1 MSDILMGHAGA
12 TGIGTAEINAM
23 FRFRKQV
30 FQDLLGWEVDSREG
44 LERDSYD
51 DLDPVYMIARTPQYQ
66 IQGCW
71 RLLPTTGPYML
82 RDVFPELLEGQ
93 PAPSELG
100 VWELSRLAVLPTE
113 HAARERGSMCPV
125 TLRMFRAVTEFA
137 CRNGIRRYV
146 FVTSVGVE
154 RMLKRLGVPVS
165 RFGTGKAVRLGKVL
179 SVVLW
184 VEVNAQLRR
193 AVGLEEAEAHAW
205 PLAA

>member
-1 MSDILMGHAGA
+1 MSEILLGHADGRVIGA
-12 TGIGTAEINAM
+12 TEVNAM

-44 LERDSYD
+44 MERDAFD

-93 PAPSELG
+93 AVPCAPD

-113 HAARERGSMCPV
+113 QEARERGSMCPV

-137 CRNGIRRYV
+137 QRNGIRRYV

-154 RMLKRLGVPVS
+154 RMLKRMGVPLA

-193 AVGLEEAEAHAW
+193 AVGLETEQAPAL